1 MAGVTVFRQLSRL
14 KGASLTLLKEDIMPS
29 ANRMTTPV
37 TIDEALIGGRHARLG
52 GYTVSF
58 ETFRQDADPASC
70 GLGAV
75 TLLSDSDAL
84 FEIHTSG
91 RARRSTATR
100 GSASGVL
107 LVPRIWWGR
116 MGKYGPQASALCSQR
131 AGREPGWT
139 PRAFLYWTLR
149 DCQA

>member
-58 ETFRQDADPASC
+58 ETFRQDADPAPFFA
-70 GLGAV
+70 GLPGDRCPCA
-75 TLLSDSDAL
+75 
-84 FEIHTSG
+84 HW
-91 RARRSTATR
+91 
-100 GSASGVL
+100 GS
-107 LVPRIWWGR
+107 
-116 MGKYGPQASALCSQR
+116 
-131 AGREPGWT
+131 
-139 PRAFLYWTLR
+139 
-149 DCQA
+149 

>member
-100 GSASGVL
+100 GSASGVF

-116 MGKYGPQASALCSQR
+116 MVNMARRRQRFARSGLGASPAGPWPFFT
-131 AGREPGWT
+131 GP
-139 PRAFLYWTLR
+139 
-149 DCQA
+149 